1 MKRAPSGKEAEPM
14 STNVRAVIVED
25 EPVAME
31 RLRRLLGEEDDLEIV
46 GEAATGAEALR
57 RLRAE
62 DPDVVFLDIRLPDM
76 NAFEVVREMGSEK
89 MPLVVFVT
97 AHEEHAVHAFEVN
110 AVDYVLKPFDADRL
124 SSAMHDVRVRL
135 HLESAAQ
142 RARRLDSLLGLMEEE
157 GFGLRTGPGSEDRL
171 IVKSRGKIRFVDVDD
186 VDWIEAAG
194 NYVRLHLSD
203 GETELVRETMTRLEG
218 RLDPDQFVRI
228 HRSSI
233 VNLGRVEEIRHW
245 SSGEYVVEL
254 EDGTELKLT
263 RTYRE
268 RILDRVL
275 GGG

>member
-1 MKRAPSGKEAEPM
+1 MP
-14 STNVRAVIVED
+14 TNVRAVIVED

-31 RLRRLLGEEDDLEIV
+31 RLRRLLGEEGDLEIV
-46 GEAATGAEALR
+46 GEAATGADALR

-76 NAFEVVREMGSEK
+76 NAFEIVREMGPEK

-97 AHEEHAVHAFEVN
+97 AYEEHAVHAFEVK
-110 AVDYVLKPFDADRL
+110 AIDYVLKPFEAGRL
-124 SSAMHDVRVRL
+124 ASAVHDVRRRL
-135 HLESAAQ
+135 DLESAAE
-142 RARRLDSLLGLMEEE
+142 RARRMGSLLELVGEGLELDA
-157 GFGLRTGPGSEDRL
+157 GSGPRRRL
-171 IVKSRGKIRFVDVDD
+171 VVRSQGRIRLVPVDD

-203 GETELVRETMTRLEG
+203 GDSELVRETMIRLEEC
-218 RLDPDQFVRI
+218 LDPDRFVRI

-233 VNLGRVEEIRHW
+233 VNLDRVEEIRHW
-245 SSGEYVVEL
+245 SSGEYIVEL

-275 GGG
+275 GRG

>member
-1 MKRAPSGKEAEPM
+1 M
-14 STNVRAVIVED
+14 STSVRAVIVED

-76 NAFEVVREMGSEK
+76 NAFEVVREMGPEQ

-97 AHEEHAVHAFEVN
+97 AYEEHAVHAFEVN
-110 AVDYVLKPFDADRL
+110 AVDYVLKPFDAERL

-157 GFGLRTGPGSEDRL
+157 GFGLRTGPGSDDRL
-171 IVKSRGKIRFVDVDD
+171 VVKSRGKIRFVDVDD

-203 GETELVRETMTRLEG
+203 GETELVRETMTRLEE
-218 RLDPDQFVRI
+218 RLDPDQFMRI

-275 GGG
+275 GSG